1 MKKENTATRL
11 KEIMNKRNLRQ
22 VDILNLTLPYCE
34 KYDVKMNKSDISQYC
49 SGKTEPNQDKLYV
62 LGAALNIN
70 EAWLMGYDVPMER
83 NDYEDQTLLRFDAE
97 LEDAWRIIEEAGYSL
112 SFSDPPNDNV
122 LTVMDKDNKMVASMH
137 DYELVNKYE
146 SLQRKKNFLITAE
159 SLLFNDGE
167 TQCIIDKVYAFDCQ
181 LKALGWSYKIIFEPD
196 PVNKGHGIATAVFK
210 NEDISF
216 KASMEDCDAFINDAE
231 SYFKERLQ
239 QLLKKSMKQMFVENS
254 IDSKSHS
261 EPIAAHKRTDID
273 INDEMKKHDDEI
285 MDADDF

>member
-1 MKKENTATRL
+1 MGKENTSIRL
-11 KEIMNKRNLRQ
+11 KKLMDERNLRQ
-22 VDILNLTLPYCE
+22 ADILELCKPYCT
-34 KYDVKMNKSDISQYC
+34 KYDIKLGRNDLSQYV
-49 SGKTEPNQDKLYV
+49 SGKVEPGQKKLTV
-62 LGAALNIN
+62 LGLALNVS
-70 EAWLMGYDVPMER
+70 EAWLMGFNVPMER

-261 EPIAAHKRTDID
+261 EPVAAHERTDIEVT
-273 INDEMKKHDDEI
+273 DEMKNHDDEI
-285 MDADDF
+285 MDDDDF